1 MKKFKSPRTFL
12 VIFAVA
18 ALVAIAQFVPVLA
31 QPGGANDPLVT
42 QRYVDNKISDLR
54 TELRAEINQL
64 RNTVNNISPGTTF
77 TGGGNISNADR
88 DALFAEVMLYF
99 ETMYGDMLRA
109 AMEVANAT
117 DITPASP
124 QVVPFEPLFV
134 PAGGRL
140 VAEAGVEI
148 ILRSGHATAIS
159 GPDGMVNVTA
169 GADVTHGTRI
179 PLNNLLLVP
188 RSDGRGLNF
197 VTDSWLMIKGSYE
210 VIR

>member
-1 MKKFKSPRTFL
+1 MKKFKSPKALL

-31 QPGGANDPLVT
+31 QPGTTNDPLVT
-42 QRYVDNKISDLR
+42 QRYVDNKIA
-54 TELRAEINQL
+54 ELRVEINQL
-64 RNTVNNISPGTTF
+64 RNAINNISPGTSF
-77 TGGGNISNADR
+77 GGSGNISNADR

-140 VAEAGVEI
+140 IAEAGVEI

-169 GADVTHGTRI
+169 GADVTHGVRI